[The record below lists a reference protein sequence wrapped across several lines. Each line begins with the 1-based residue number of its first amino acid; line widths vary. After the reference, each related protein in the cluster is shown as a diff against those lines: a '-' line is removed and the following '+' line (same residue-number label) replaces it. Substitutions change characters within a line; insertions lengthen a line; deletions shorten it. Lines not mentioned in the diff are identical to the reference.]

1 MHNLMKKFLSTL
13 GQMLRQSYRLE
24 LTKSFQPFLDTYY
37 NLGRLLTRVF
47 VGIKLIDSSHPWARF
62 EAKPRPFEV
71 LAYVFARADW
81 KKPWKPET
89 VLVGSVTTLA
99 FLGVFTLIS
108 IGVTG
113 ALGAGQAYA
122 GSIFAPGNASTDL
135 ALKYMSNSFG
145 VTIPG
150 VPPATVN
157 GVVTGFQKMMALYS
171 MAMLVVAGFILLY
184 IITFAIA
191 ETAHSGRFGGGD
203 FNQIWAPIRLVVA
216 IGLLVP
222 LPMDGGYNGYNSGQF
237 IVMKI
242 AEWGSGMADS
252 LWIPFATSLGEN
264 RRVLAV
270 PGAAP
275 AGPAVRGVLVNEF
288 CLARHNAILDKLG
301 LAPSPDSPER
311 VQRVQ
316 TNDSRRTTIYYT
328 TGVSDTKGYCGVTSY
343 ERAADPGLLASL
355 FTSGT
360 FSFVGNDIL
369 RDINAAYASMR
380 ADVQSLAEE
389 LNGDNYIRLTD
400 AMPATGTEDAIKTL
414 LLTRFVSIVENY
426 QNNVATAINKA
437 QDSAG
442 DAAAKALSTEI
453 KDAGWAGAP
462 MWFNT
467 IARMNAEIMSASRA
481 VPSSSLPDFGVASTA
496 TTTNSPDQLTTNV
509 MQGVVALQR
518 LLNNLP
524 ANMASAGISATQ
536 GVNTIGVVKTTSVT
550 DGFTSPGTMQNMMG
564 DGSAVIGQVLSV
576 VFSTSLGGPFA
587 YLGTGVNTQLSQIN
601 PLAELAAIGDWIL
614 NKSLFMMTVAFGG
627 PTLASFFPN
636 SSIVNMALG
645 VSAFLFMIGI
655 ATFAVGVTLFYMLPL
670 LPFIRFLVAIAG
682 WLMSVLE
689 AIIAIPLLSIAH
701 LSMKGSGIS
710 GDMARSG
717 YMMIFSIFLRPALLI
732 VGMVAALMM
741 FTVSIGILNDLY
753 KGAVI
758 GFRSTAVG
766 EANGGL
772 STIIY
777 TIIYCIA
784 AYGLCNQSFKLIE
797 VIPNQAMM
805 WINGQAAREITQ
817 DEAIYKS
824 LGGHMHSYMAIP
836 IQSAGNTRLSSYR
849 TEQQSAMQKKA
860 EELATQARQQQLIAA
875 INRGNESSNE

>member
-1 MHNLMKKFLSTL
+1 MWNLMKKIFYSL
-13 GQMLRQSYRLE
+13 GRTLRQSYCLE
-24 LTKSFQPFLDTYY
+24 FGKSLQPFADTYY
-37 NLGRLLTRVF
+37 NLGRLLTTVF
-47 VGIKLIDSSHPWARF
+47 VSLKLIEKSHPWARA

-71 LAYVFARADW
+71 LAYALVRADW

-89 VLVGSVTTLA
+89 VLTSSITILA
-99 FLGVFTLIS
+99 FLGVCSLLS
-108 IGVTG
+108 IGISG

-122 GSIFAPGNASTDL
+122 SGMFSPGNASTDL

-145 VTIPG
+145 ITIPG
-150 VPPATVN
+150 VPPVAVS
-157 GVVTGFQKMMALYS
+157 GIILGFQKIMAIYS
-171 MAMLVVAGFILLY
+171 IAMLVIAGFILLY

-191 ETAHSGRFGGGD
+191 DTAHSGRFGGGD
-203 FNQIWAPIRLVVA
+203 FNQVWGPIRLVVA

-222 LPMDGGYNGYNSGQF
+222 LPMEGGHNGYNSGQF

-275 AGPAVRGVLVNEF
+275 AGPAVRGILINEF
-288 CLARHNAILDKLG
+288 CRARYNAILDKIG
-301 LAPSPDSPER
+301 SNSDRVER
-311 VQRVQ
+311 VV
-316 TNDSRRTTIYYT
+316 TNDTRNTIIYYT
-328 TGVSDTKGYCGVTSY
+328 TATSDTKSYCGVTTY

-355 FTSGT
+355 FTTGT

-369 RDINAAYASMR
+369 QEINSSYASMR
-380 ADVQSLAEE
+380 AEVQTLAED

-400 AMPATGTEDAIKTL
+400 AMPATGTEDQIKTL
-414 LLTRFVSIVENY
+414 LLTRFVAIVQNY
-426 QNNVATAINKA
+426 QNSVATAINKA
-437 QDSAG
+437 QDTAG
-442 DAAAKALSTEI
+442 EAAAKALSAEV

-496 TTTNSPDQLTTNV
+496 TTTNSPDQLTVNV

-518 LLNNLP
+518 ILNNLP
-524 ANMASAGISATQ
+524 ANMATAGMSASQ
-536 GVNTIGVVKTTSVT
+536 GASTVGVVRTTSVA
-550 DGFTSPGTMQNMMG
+550 DGFTSPGAMQNMMG
-564 DGSAVIGQVLSV
+564 NGSSMIGQILSAM
-576 VFSTSLGGPFA
+576 FSTSLGGPFA
-587 YLGTGVNTQLSQIN
+587 YIGQGVNTQLSQVN

-614 NKSLFMMTVAFGG
+614 NRSLTMMVVAFGG
-627 PTLASFFPN
+627 PMLASLFPSN
-636 SSIVNMALG
+636 PIVDMALG
-645 VSAFLFMIGI
+645 VSIFLFMIGI

-682 WLMSVLE
+682 WLMNVLE
-689 AIIAIPLLSIAH
+689 AIIAIPLISIAH

-732 VGMVAALMM
+732 VGMVSALMM
-741 FTVSIGILNDLY
+741 FSISIGILNDLY

-758 GFRSTAVG
+758 GFRSNAIG
-766 EANGGL
+766 EVNGGL
-772 STIIY
+772 STIMY

-797 VIPNQAMM
+797 IIPNNAMT

-817 DEAIYKS
+817 DESIYRS

-836 IQSAGNTRLSSYR
+836 IQSTGNSRLSSYR
-849 TEQQSAMQKKA
+849 NVQQTEMQRRA
-860 EELATQARQQQLIAA
+860 ELAARQIQ
-875 INRGNESSNE
+875 RDTEMGS